1 MLHIYKPIG
10 VTCGELVTQL
20 RHTHNY
26 TKIAFC
32 GRLDP
37 MAHGK
42 MLCIYDDET
51 KNTKQHLEHN
61 KTYEFRFV
69 IGLSTDTTDT
79 MGLFNNEDYLNEMD
93 INVLLEYINNIKINT
108 SFPQKYH
115 KFSSFT
121 PPTKDI
127 IQNNLSNCN
136 DGITDDIVDG
146 KMKKMP
152 LWYWSSKG
160 IKTKDYYKDVTIFNL
175 EIISV
180 TDVMINEI
188 ISEAITNIQ
197 KVTNQKE
204 FRIPLILEQYS
215 KINKQGEKSDGFFYA
230 SSKTRQGEKSGGFFD
245 ASREPRQGENKEK
258 NPTDFST
265 HRACRDKENDASS
278 LPRQGAKSDG
288 FSDSSSLPRQ
298 GGNNMKE
305 FRIRIKVSTG
315 FYVRQ
320 FVQDLSDNFKVKMM
334 VTEIFRSE
342 IS

>member
-10 VTCGELVTQL
+10 ITCGELITQL
-20 RHTHNY
+20 RNKHNY

-37 MAHGK
+37 MAHGE
-42 MLCIYDDET
+42 MLCIHGDET

-79 MGLFNNEDYLNEMD
+79 MGLFNNEDYLDDID
-93 INVLLEYINNIKINT
+93 INVLLEYINNIKTNT

-121 PPTKDI
+121 PPTADAIHNNISNSNETSDKIAEQTDSKDSLLSGSGSKDI
-127 IQNNLSNCN
+127 
-136 DGITDDIVDG
+136 

-160 IKTKDYYKDVTIFNL
+160 IQTKDYYKDVIIYNL

-180 TDVMINEI
+180 TDVMRNEI

-204 FRIPLILEQYS
+204 FRIPLILQQYDQ
-215 KINKQGEKSDGFFYA
+215 INKQEKS
-230 SSKTRQGEKSGGFFD
+230 K
-245 ASREPRQGENKEK
+245 ENK
-258 NPTDFST
+258 
-265 HRACRDKENDASS
+265 SS
-278 LPRQGAKSDG
+278 NNTLNFAK
-288 FSDSSSLPRQ
+288 PH
-298 GGNNMKE
+298 NMKE
-305 FRIRIKVSTG
+305 LRIRVKVSTG

-320 FVQDLSDNFKVKMM
+320 FVQDLSDKFKVKMM
-334 VTEIFRSE
+334 VTEIFRLE
-342 IS
+342 IY